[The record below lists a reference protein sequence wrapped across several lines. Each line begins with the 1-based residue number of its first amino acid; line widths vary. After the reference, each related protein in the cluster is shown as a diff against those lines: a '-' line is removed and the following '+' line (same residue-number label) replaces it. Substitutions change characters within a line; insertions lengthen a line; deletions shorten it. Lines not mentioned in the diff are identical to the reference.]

1 MPLPG
6 RITDIALC
14 VADID
19 RAIAFYRDKLL
30 LELKRHDKGFA
41 EFWTEG
47 VILALWET
55 GDLRAAL
62 DLPIERRV
70 GPHAMVAIR
79 LDSGE
84 AVDAAYADLMARGVE
99 FRKPPQTFPWGA
111 RAVYFTDPDDNLC
124 EIYCWVRAPR
134 TL

>member
-19 RAIAFYRDKLL
+19 RAIAFYRNRLGL
-30 LELKRHDKGFA
+30 QLKRHDTGFA

-55 GDLRAAL
+55 GDLRHAL
-62 DLPIERRV
+62 GLPEERRV

-79 LDSGE
+79 LETGD
-84 AVDAAYADLMARGVE
+84 AVDAAYAELKARGVA
-99 FRKPPQTFPWGA
+99 FSKPPETYPWGA
-111 RAVYFTDPDDNLC
+111 RAVYFTDPDDNLW